1 MSRKILVTGGCG
13 FVGAPLVRLLA
24 DRGDEVLVY
33 DDLSRGTKE
42 RLRECLANGVRLVVA
57 DVRDSARIGEV
68 LREQSPDLVVHLA
81 AMHFIPD
88 CDAHPDSCLSVNVA
102 GTQIL
107 MDAMA
112 DSDSTPALV
121 YASSAAVYAPA
132 SQPHKEI
139 ASRLAPTDVYGCSKL
154 AGEQLVSA
162 FSGRTRTAC
171 GMARLFNVYGPDETN
186 PHLIPTV
193 IRQAQVEGDLRLGNL
208 KTRRDYVF
216 TEDVARA
223 PALLVDATLEG
234 DTTVCNV
241 GTGDAHTGEEVVGIV
256 GRLVGKELTVLAD
269 PTRTRPSDR
278 PDLCA
283 DISWAREH
291 LGWTPVV
298 PFEEGLRRTVDR
310 PVGAEVGWR

>member
-1 MSRKILVTGGCG
+1 MSRRILVTGGCG

-24 DRGDEVLVY
+24 DRGDEVVVY
-33 DDLSRGTKE
+33 DDLSRGTKD
-42 RLRECLANGVRLVVA
+42 RLREYLANGVRLVVA
-57 DVRDSARIGEV
+57 DVRDLARIGEV
-68 LREQSPDLVVHLA
+68 LSEQRPDLVVHLA

-132 SQPHKEI
+132 SQPHNETT
-139 ASRLAPTDVYGCSKL
+139 SRLAPTDVYGCSKL

-162 FSGRTRTAC
+162 FSGRTGTAC

-193 IRQAQVEGDLRLGNL
+193 IRQAQVAHDLRLGNL
-208 KTRRDYVF
+208 KTSRDYVF

-223 PALLVDATLEG
+223 LALLVDATLAG
-234 DTTVCNV
+234 DTIVCNV
-241 GTGDAHTGEEVVGIV
+241 GTGEAHSGEEVISVVGKV
-256 GRLVGKELTVLAD
+256 VGKELTVLSD
-269 PTRTRPSDR
+269 PKRTRSSDR
-278 PDLCA
+278 PQLRA
-283 DISWAREH
+283 DISWARER
-291 LGWTPVV
+291 LDWAPAVT
-298 PFEEGLRRTVDR
+298 FEEGLRRTAER
-310 PVGAEVGWR
+310 PVGAEVNWR